1 MESCRLWRSEIWIM
15 RKPLVL
21 TSIIIAISNR
31 GSSLCM
37 VLKEMHC
44 LFALWKFDFPWAC

>member
-1 MESCRLWRSEIWIM
+1 M
-15 RKPLVL
+15 R

-37 VLKEMHC
+37 VLKEMYC
-44 LFALWKFDFPWAC
+44 LFLLWKFSFPCILLICLLNFVLF